1 MRSYLLNK
9 FLFGFIILK
18 IIMVPSVLLADNN
31 PINTDILEIK
41 TLGKKWLELYRSS
54 NIEKF
59 MDQYTEDA
67 LVALNGKPA
76 LKGKEAIQAY
86 FVSRIGKKNVDMRL
100 DYEKISINQNIAI
113 VVAKFYL
120 DYPFEERIET
130 VGGRSLIVYKKS
142 DLGKWLIDVDI
153 DQKTPDVN

>member
-1 MRSYLLNK
+1 MRSYLLNQ

-18 IIMVPSVLLADNN
+18 IIMVPSVLLADDN

-76 LKGKEAIQAY
+76 LRGKEAIQAY
-86 FVSRIGKKNVDMRL
+86 FESRIGKKNVDMRL

-130 VGGRSLIVYKKS
+130 VGGRSLIVYKKT

-153 DQKTPDVN
+153 DQKTPDAN

>member
-1 MRSYLLNK
+1 MRSYLLNQ

-18 IIMVPSVLLADNN
+18 ILMVPSVLLADDN
-31 PINTDILEIK
+31 PVNTDILEIK

-86 FVSRIGKKNVDMRL
+86 FESRIGKKNVDMRL

-142 DLGKWLIDVDI
+142 DLGKWLIEVDI
-153 DQKTPDVN
+153 DQKTPDAN

>member
-1 MRSYLLNK
+1 MRSYLLNQ
-9 FLFGFIILK
+9 FLFGFVILK
-18 IIMVPSVLLADNN
+18 IIMVPSVLLADEN
-31 PINTDILEIK
+31 PINADIIEIK

-76 LKGKEAIQAY
+76 LKGKEAIKAY
-86 FVSRIGKKNVDMRL
+86 FESRIGKKNVDMRL
-100 DYEKISINQNIAI
+100 DYEKISINKNIAI

-120 DYPFEERIET
+120 VYPFEERIET

-142 DLGKWLIDVDI
+142 DLGRWLIDVDI
-153 DQKTPDVN
+153 DQKTPDAN

>member
-1 MRSYLLNK
+1 MRSYLLNQ
-9 FLFGFIILK
+9 FLFGFIIFK
-18 IIMVPSVLLADNN
+18 IIMVPSVLLADDN

-86 FVSRIGKKNVDMRL
+86 FESRIGKKNVDMRL

-130 VGGRSLIVYKKS
+130 VGGRSLIVYKKT

-153 DQKTPDVN
+153 DQKTPDAN

>member
-1 MRSYLLNK
+1 
-9 FLFGFIILK
+9 
-18 IIMVPSVLLADNN
+18 MVPSVLLADDN
-31 PINTDILEIK
+31 PINTVILEIK

-86 FVSRIGKKNVDMRL
+86 FESRIGKKNVDMRL

-130 VGGRSLIVYKKS
+130 VGGRSLIVYKKT

-153 DQKTPDVN
+153 DQKTPDAN

>member
-1 MRSYLLNK
+1 MRSYLLNQ
-9 FLFGFIILK
+9 FMFSIIILK

-59 MDQYTEDA
+59 MDLYTEDA

-86 FVSRIGKKNVDMRL
+86 FASRIGKKNVDMRL
-100 DYEKISINQNIAI
+100 DYEKISIYQNTAI

-120 DYPFEERIET
+120 DYPFEEKIET

-153 DQKTPDVN
+153 DQKTPDAN

>member
-1 MRSYLLNK
+1 MRSYLLNQ

-18 IIMVPSVLLADNN
+18 IIMVPSVLLADEN

-86 FVSRIGKKNVDMRL
+86 FESRIGKKNVDMRL

-153 DQKTPDVN
+153 DQKTPDAN

>member
-1 MRSYLLNK
+1 MRSYLLNQ

-18 IIMVPSVLLADNN
+18 IIMVPSVLLADDN

-86 FVSRIGKKNVDMRL
+86 FESRIGKKNVDMRL

-130 VGGRSLIVYKKS
+130 VGGRSLIVYKKT

-153 DQKTPDVN
+153 DQKTPDTN

>member
-1 MRSYLLNK
+1 MRGYLLNQ

-18 IIMVPSVLLADNN
+18 IILTPSVVIAEDN
-31 PINTDILEIK
+31 PISDILEIK
-41 TLGKKWLELYRSS
+41 TLGEKWLELYRSS
-54 NIEKF
+54 KIEKF
-59 MDQYTEDA
+59 MDQYSEDA

-76 LKGKEAIQAY
+76 LRGKEAIQAY
-86 FVSRIGKKNVDMRL
+86 FETRIGKKNVDMRL

-113 VVAKFYL
+113 VVAKFYI
-120 DYPFEERIET
+120 DYPIEERIET

-153 DQKTPDVN
+153 DQKTPDAH

>member
-1 MRSYLLNK
+1 MRSYLLNQ

-18 IIMVPSVLLADNN
+18 IITVPSVLLADDN

-86 FVSRIGKKNVDMRL
+86 FESRIGKKNVDMRL

-142 DLGKWLIDVDI
+142 DLGKWLIEVDI
-153 DQKTPDVN
+153 DQKTPDAN

>member
-1 MRSYLLNK
+1 
-9 FLFGFIILK
+9 
-18 IIMVPSVLLADNN
+18 MVPSVLLADEN

-67 LVALNGKPA
+67 LVALNGKTA

-86 FVSRIGKKNVDMRL
+86 FESRIGKKNVDMRL

-130 VGGRSLIVYKKS
+130 VGGRSLIVYKKT

-153 DQKTPDVN
+153 DQKTPDAN

>member
-1 MRSYLLNK
+1 MRSYLLNQ

-18 IIMVPSVLLADNN
+18 IIMVPSVLLADDN

-86 FVSRIGKKNVDMRL
+86 FESRIGKKNVDMRL

-120 DYPFEERIET
+120 DYPFEETIET

-153 DQKTPDVN
+153 DQKTPDAN

>member
-1 MRSYLLNK
+1 MRSYLLNQ
-9 FLFGFIILK
+9 FLFSIIILK

-59 MDQYTEDA
+59 MDLYTEDA

-86 FVSRIGKKNVDMRL
+86 FASRIGKKNVDMRL
-100 DYEKISINQNIAI
+100 DYEKISIYQNTAI

-153 DQKTPDVN
+153 DQKTPDAN

>member
-1 MRSYLLNK
+1 MRSYLLNQ

-18 IIMVPSVLLADNN
+18 IIMVPSVLLADDN

-59 MDQYTEDA
+59 MNLYTEDA

-86 FVSRIGKKNVDMRL
+86 FESRIGKKNVDMRL

-153 DQKTPDVN
+153 DQKTPDAN

>member
-1 MRSYLLNK
+1 MRSYLLNQ

-18 IIMVPSVLLADNN
+18 IIMVPSVLLADDN

-59 MDQYTEDA
+59 MDQYTDDA

-86 FVSRIGKKNVDMRL
+86 FETRIGKKNVDMRL

-153 DQKTPDVN
+153 DQKTPDAN

>member
-1 MRSYLLNK
+1 MRSYLLNQ

-18 IIMVPSVLLADNN
+18 IIMFSSVLLADEN
-31 PINTDILEIK
+31 PINTEILEIK

-76 LKGKEAIQAY
+76 LNGKEAIQTY
-86 FVSRIGKKNVDMRL
+86 FESRIGKKNVDMRL

-120 DYPFEERIET
+120 NYPFEERVET
-130 VGGRSLIVYKKS
+130 IGGRSLIVYKKT
-142 DLGKWLIDVDI
+142 DLGKWLIDIDI

>member
-1 MRSYLLNK
+1 MRSYRLNQLL
-9 FLFGFIILK
+9 FSFIILK

-59 MDQYTEDA
+59 MNLYTEDA

-86 FVSRIGKKNVDMRL
+86 FASRIGKKNVDMRL
-100 DYEKISINQNIAI
+100 DYEKISIYQNTAI

-120 DYPFEERIET
+120 DYPIEERIET

-142 DLGKWLIDVDI
+142 DSGKWLIDVDI
-153 DQKTPDVN
+153 DQKTPDTN

>member
-1 MRSYLLNK
+1 MFSI
-9 FLFGFIILK
+9 IILK

-59 MDQYTEDA
+59 MDLYTEDA

-86 FVSRIGKKNVDMRL
+86 FASRIGKKNVDMRL
-100 DYEKISINQNIAI
+100 DYEKISIYQKTAI

>member
-1 MRSYLLNK
+1 MRSYQLNQLL
-9 FLFGFIILK
+9 FSFIILK

-59 MDQYTEDA
+59 MNLYTEDA

-86 FVSRIGKKNVDMRL
+86 FASRIGKKNVDMRL
-100 DYEKISINQNIAI
+100 DYEKISIYQNTAI

-153 DQKTPDVN
+153 DQKTPDAN

>member
-1 MRSYLLNK
+1 MRSYLLNQ

-18 IIMVPSVLLADNN
+18 IIMVPSVLLADDN

-86 FVSRIGKKNVDMRL
+86 FESRIGKKNVDMRL

-130 VGGRSLIVYKKS
+130 VGGRSLIVYKKT

-153 DQKTPDVN
+153 DQKTPDAN

>member
-1 MRSYLLNK
+1 MRGYLLNQ

-18 IIMVPSVLLADNN
+18 IILTPSVVIAEDN
-31 PINTDILEIK
+31 PTNTDILEIK
-41 TLGKKWLELYRSS
+41 TLGEKWLELYRSS
-54 NIEKF
+54 KIEKF

-76 LKGKEAIQAY
+76 LRGKEAIQAY
-86 FVSRIGKKNVDMRL
+86 FETRIGKKNVDMRL

-113 VVAKFYL
+113 VVAKFYI
-120 DYPFEERIET
+120 DYPIEERIET

-153 DQKTPDVN
+153 DQKTPDAN

>member
-1 MRSYLLNK
+1 MRSYLLNQ

-18 IIMVPSVLLADNN
+18 IITVPSVLLADDN

-86 FVSRIGKKNVDMRL
+86 FESRIGKKNVDMRL

-130 VGGRSLIVYKKS
+130 VGGRSLIVYKKT
-142 DLGKWLIDVDI
+142 DLGNWLIDVDI
-153 DQKTPDVN
+153 DQKTPDAN